1 MRPRH
6 AVLAVCAA
14 AAAVVVACGDPFGLP
29 RAVIANVVDTVSL
42 YALHGTSVAL
52 PSGYRIEDRRAVRTD
67 QALTFDFAFD
77 LDSTGQALLF
87 PTGALGLGS
96 ASGGQ
101 IIAAP
106 FDSILIAPTR
116 DFELDSAIPVDVG
129 TVLVWQSRLVTC
141 SFGIPAFYYAKL
153 QVLDVDTVST
163 TPDGR
168 RIQLRILVD
177 RNCGYRGLEPG
188 LPVR

>member
-6 AVLAVCAA
+6 AVLTVCAA
-14 AAAVVVACGDPFGLP
+14 ITAAAAACGDPFGLP
-29 RAVIANVVDTVSL
+29 RPVIVNIVDTVSL

-52 PSGYRIEDRRAVRTD
+52 PSGYRIEERRAVRTD

-77 LDSTGQALLF
+77 FDTAGQALLL

-101 IIAAP
+101 IINAP

-116 DFELDSAIPVDVG
+116 NFVMDSAIVVNVG
-129 TVLVWQSRLVTC
+129 TVMVWQSRLVTC
-141 SFGIPAFYYAKL
+141 TFGLPAFYYAKL
-153 QVLDVDTVST
+153 QVLSIDPT
-163 TPDGR
+163 TGPDGR
-168 RIQLRILVD
+168 RITFQILVD